1 MSEQTAT
8 GTGEGL
14 APAAEPVAEP
24 AAQVAA
30 EPAQAPAVARR
41 VRRRANADP
50 AGPRRD
56 VRVVIKL
63 TPAERDRLA
72 ELAAEAGLT
81 TPAFLLRVATSQGR
95 EAAAVYERLREE
107 LAAARRLLAAVS
119 GNVNQIARAW
129 NAAAAGGDVEAP
141 TERQLAATL
150 DAVARSVAAVDRV
163 TAGVVRPVRRRRG
176 VAP

>member
-1 MSEQTAT
+1 
-8 GTGEGL
+8 
-14 APAAEPVAEP
+14 
-24 AAQVAA
+24 
-30 EPAQAPAVARR
+30 
-41 VRRRANADP
+41 
-50 AGPRRD
+50 
-56 VRVVIKL
+56 
-63 TPAERDRLA
+63 
-72 ELAAEAGLT
+72 
-81 TPAFLLRVATSQGR
+81 LRVATSQGR

-129 NAAAAGGDVEAP
+129 NAAAAGGNVEAP

-163 TAGVVRPVRRRRG
+163 TAGVVRPVRRRRE